1 MTFRSVRR
9 PLFASLAAA
18 ALAGAAFAQSEPA
31 QGEPSR
37 DVPEARPASPA
48 EQGTPALTGTAPQP
62 VPATAVPPQPA
73 KPGAKQSAAPAKP
86 AAPAPELVPLAFMTG
101 NWTQQ
106 QPRGAVIEEHWM
118 PVRGNSMLGSFR
130 RVLGNGVVPFYEFTQ
145 IVVEKGEV
153 LLRQIHV
160 HGNFEP
166 DPKRTEAMVLRLVKA
181 GDNSATFEPAGDEEK
196 SHAGEIDRV
205 TYTLKDADT
214 LELRVI
220 AKGPPAK
227 EGERPAAPQE
237 LVFTMTRER

>member
-1 MTFRSVRR
+1 MLTRLVRCHLVA
-9 PLFASLAAA
+9 PILAS
-18 ALAGAAFAQSEPA
+18 ALSGAVIAQSEPA
-31 QGEPSR
+31 QGEPSH
-37 DVPEARPASPA
+37 DVPESRPASPA
-48 EQGTPALTGTAPQP
+48 EQGTPSQNGTSGPASSAP
-62 VPATAVPPQPA
+62 AR
-73 KPGAKQSAAPAKP
+73 PAKP
-86 AAPAPELVPLAFMTG
+86 AAGQAPAPSKPAAPAAELAPLAFMTG

-118 PVRGNSMLGSFR
+118 APRGSSMLGSFR

-227 EGERPAAPQE
+227 EGEKPAAPQE